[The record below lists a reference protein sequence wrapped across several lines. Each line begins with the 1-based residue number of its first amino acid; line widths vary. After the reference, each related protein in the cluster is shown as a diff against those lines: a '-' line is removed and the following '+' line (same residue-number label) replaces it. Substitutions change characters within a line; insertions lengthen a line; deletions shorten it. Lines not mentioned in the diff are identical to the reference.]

1 MTYLDQET
9 SSLVVVLSLDLTQ
22 SHAILEEPREIDFFS
37 DVSTTHKMIRKF
49 YPLKVKTV
57 DDLRLLVFFDTIEQR
72 R

>member
-1 MTYLDQET
+1 
-9 SSLVVVLSLDLTQ
+9 
-22 SHAILEEPREIDFFS
+22 
-37 DVSTTHKMIRKF
+37 MIRKF